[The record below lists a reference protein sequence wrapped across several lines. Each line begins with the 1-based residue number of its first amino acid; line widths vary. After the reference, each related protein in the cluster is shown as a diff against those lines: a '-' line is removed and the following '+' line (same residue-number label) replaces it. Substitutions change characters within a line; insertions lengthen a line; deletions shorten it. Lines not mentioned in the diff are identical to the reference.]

1 MIDREL
7 KKDVQTV
14 TSDGVPVAELIDGVI
29 VRPQVTQLDGRG
41 TLCEILDLRWG
52 FADSTIVSVYQFTIR
67 PGMAKGWHVHRQHDD
82 RIFISRGELKV
93 VLYDDREGSPT
104 HGVINE
110 VHRTELQRTLMVIP
124 RGVFHAHVNVGA
136 TDALLISMPTR
147 AYDHADPDVFRLP
160 LDTDL
165 IPYSF
170 EDRLGW

>member
-1 MIDREL
+1 MFDREL

-14 TSDGVPVAELIDGVI
+14 TSDGVPVAELIDGVVI
-29 VRPQVTQLDGRG
+29 RPQVTQFDDRG

-52 FADSTIVSVYQFTIR
+52 VADSTIVSVYQMTIR
-67 PGMAKGWHVHRQHDD
+67 PGMAKGWHMHRRHDD
-82 RIFISRGELKV
+82 RIFISRGEVKV
-93 VLYDDREGSPT
+93 VLYDDRESSPT
-104 HGVINE
+104 YRVINE
-110 VHRTELQRTLMVIP
+110 IHRSELQRTLMVIP